1 MLRADAEKLIQTT
14 AHCLANA
21 KQHLMT
27 PPIEDESTSISVF
40 TSHNT
45 KRAPTLRKHTSQIL
59 HDGIRPLIR
68 RKMSALVMFRFKDN
82 RTQSVI
88 SQLRHQN
95 NFLIKPT
102 HTKRDIAPHRR
113 RSEDRRIV
121 VFHASLNVRGRSQP
135 SAQEIVDRYPC
146 EDFVVCPGI
155 VIGLR
160 VHFLVDTGEP
170 ASSFFRERRRFDASE
185 ELWTAASLGSF
196 GRRLFGCQEP
206 A

>member
-82 RTQSVI
+82 RTQTGHRSTPPPQRRQADRSVPC
-88 SQLRHQN
+88 S
-95 NFLIKPT
+95 
-102 HTKRDIAPHRR
+102 TKCTRT
-113 RSEDRRIV
+113 
-121 VFHASLNVRGRSQP
+121 QP
-135 SAQEIVDRYPC
+135 A
-146 EDFVVCPGI
+146 
-155 VIGLR
+155 
-160 VHFLVDTGEP
+160 
-170 ASSFFRERRRFDASE
+170 
-185 ELWTAASLGSF
+185 
-196 GRRLFGCQEP
+196 
-206 A
+206 